1 MTVSLKKTKV
11 MLQSYPT
18 NQSATATV
26 MAGDTILT
34 STSKFCYL
42 GSYLSNTVAM
52 DDDIT
57 ARIAKGCTA
66 FGGLSHSEKSYRKS
80 IVILQYT
87 IESIEIL

>member
-1 MTVSLKKTKV
+1 MSVSVCRCVYVCV

-34 STSKFCYL
+34 SASKFYYL
-42 GSYLSNTVAM
+42 GSYLSNTVSM

-66 FGGLSHSEKSYRKS
+66 FGGL
-80 IVILQYT
+80 
-87 IESIEIL
+87 